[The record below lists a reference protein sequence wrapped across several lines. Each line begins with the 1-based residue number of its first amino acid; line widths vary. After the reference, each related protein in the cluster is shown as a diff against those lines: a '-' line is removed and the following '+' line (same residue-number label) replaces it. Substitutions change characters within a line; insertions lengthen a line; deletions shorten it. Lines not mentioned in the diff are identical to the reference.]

1 MKNLEALCA
10 AWQEAKD
17 READARAERIRIEE
31 NILKVCPAKEEGSQ
45 SFETEHGIKVT
56 VTGKLSYKAD
66 IDRLTALTGAWPDAI
81 RPIRVKVEADDT
93 RLKAI
98 RATRPDLWAQIASA
112 VETKPVKTGVE
123 VKFKE
128 PA

>member
-1 MKNLEALCA
+1 MKLEELCTL
-10 AWQEAKD
+10 WQIAKNEEAKA
-17 READARAERIRIEE
+17 RERRIGIEE
-31 NILKVCPAKEEGSQ
+31 DILKLCPAKEEGSA
-45 SFETEHGIKVT
+45 SFETERGTKIT
-56 VTGKLSYKAD
+56 VVGKISYKAD
-66 IDRLTALTGAWPDAI
+66 VDRLTALTGAWPDAI
-81 RPIRVKVEADDT
+81 KPIKVKVEADDT

-112 VETKPVKTGVE
+112 VETKPAKTGVE